1 MAAKKRQVRGGR
13 RPLATVARPDPVSID
28 DPKRF
33 WSVAFGVAAH
43 WLSQLDATTGSPLMT
58 RAVILA
64 MGEGW
69 LQTQPPEMGET
80 FADAVERLQDLEN
93 VGIVFSIEASGQAIA
108 SDSYPGSG
116 DSMPEGGVVTEGMR
130 YLRGTRV
137 RWQKQGK
144 RALLGRL
151 VDDCAEWHSFAT
163 VLFDGDREP
172 CSVWVG
178 DIQVVEVKP

>member
-1 MAAKKRQVRGGR
+1 MTAKKVVRKKRGGR
-13 RPLATVARPDPVSID
+13 QPLAGARPDPVSID

-43 WLSQLDATTGSPLMT
+43 WLEQIEAATDSPLMA

-69 LQTQPPEMGET
+69 LQTQPPEMGER
-80 FADAVERLQDLEN
+80 FAHAAERLQDLEDD
-93 VGIVFSIEASGQAIA
+93 GIVFSIEPRVPSWE
-108 SDSYPGSG
+108 
-116 DSMPEGGVVTEGMR
+116 EGGSMTVGIR
-130 YLRGTRV
+130 YRLGTSV

-144 RALLGRL
+144 RAVLGRL
-151 VDDCAEWHSFAT
+151 VEDCAEWHSFAT

-178 DIQVVEVKP
+178 DIQVEVKP